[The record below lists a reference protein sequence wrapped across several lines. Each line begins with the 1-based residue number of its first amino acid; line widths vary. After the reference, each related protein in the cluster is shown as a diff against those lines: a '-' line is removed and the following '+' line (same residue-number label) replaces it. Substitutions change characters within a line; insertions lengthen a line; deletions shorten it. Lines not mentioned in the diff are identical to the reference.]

1 MATSSKDDYDPILA
15 GNIVQATKAKQ
26 RSFDATNTS
35 AQYLP
40 KPAQATPASAP
51 SPAGPVG
58 RATQQLASQTT
69 DRPLSLADAAP
80 RQTSFDATNTP
91 ARYMPASQSAGQG
104 LAAASAAPVS
114 RQPSL
119 RDAFPTGIGD
129 GRSAIYGGI
138 GANGE
143 ASFSNTASTLN
154 SLQSN
159 FTAPSQPPAQRFTSL
174 AQTDPQPGRPI
185 TRLEDLA
192 PGIRSTSTGTMG
204 QPTSPG
210 AMSLPATGSAA
221 NMGDGIGTFSQANAG
236 DGQLAMD
243 RFARAANIRE
253 AGRDRDR
260 LDLANAKLTRDSNF
274 TVVAD
279 SSRRPTLAD
288 MRFDQQRQ
296 LDTQGMQE
304 AVKGAQ
310 GQIDNRRQGQAA
322 DLQLRQ
328 ATRLEDIMTA
338 GTAPN
343 ATLQQQQALQRAL
356 DPDGSKALSRQQTLA
371 NIDKT
376 TAEADKARRE
386 ASATGVK
393 LTESQSKDLNYFGRG
408 NSSND
413 RLEDQ
418 SSALTASASGE
429 RGALRGLADTA
440 IRSIPFVGDSSLA
453 NSMVSKERQ
462 QAEQSGREFVSAILR
477 KDSGAAITNQEM
489 ETYGKM
495 FLAQPGDSD
504 QVIAQKHESRVTA
517 LQGIRDGLGTAE
529 ILAAP
534 LGRPADRPNRP
545 QQQQPAQNA
554 QPAPAQAPIYRI
566 STEEQ
571 FARLPSGANFIDPQ
585 GNHRR
590 KP

>member
-15 GNIVQATKAKQ
+15 GDVVQATKAKQ
-26 RSFDATNTS
+26 RSFDATNTP

-40 KPAQATPASAP
+40 KPAQLAPATAP

-58 RATQQLASQTT
+58 RAAQQLTSQSTT
-69 DRPLSLADAAP
+69 QPVSLA
-80 RQTSFDATNTP
+80 
-91 ARYMPASQSAGQG
+91 
-104 LAAASAAPVS
+104 
-114 RQPSL
+114 
-119 RDAFPTGIGD
+119 DAFPTGVGD
-129 GRSAIYGGI
+129 GKKAIYAGV

-143 ASFSNTASTLN
+143 ASFSSSPSTLN

-159 FTAPSQPPAQRFTSL
+159 FTALNQPPAQRFTSL
-174 AQTDPQPGRPI
+174 AQADPQPGRPI

-204 QPTSPG
+204 QPTSPS

-221 NMGDGIGTFSQANAG
+221 NIGDGIGTFSQANAG
-236 DGQLAMD
+236 DGQLAMN
-243 RFARAANIRE
+243 RFARAANIRD
-253 AGRDRDR
+253 AGSDKDR
-260 LDLANAKLTRDSNF
+260 LDLANAKLTRDQNF
-274 TVVAD
+274 TVVTD

-296 LDTQGMQE
+296 FDTQGMQE

-310 GQIDNRRQGQAA
+310 GQIDNRRQGEAA
-322 DLQLRQ
+322 EQQLRQ

-338 GTAPN
+338 GTSPN
-343 ATLQQQQALQRAL
+343 ATLQQQQALQRTL
-356 DPDGSKALSRQQTLA
+356 DPDGSKALARQQTVA

-408 NSSND
+408 NTSNE
-413 RLEDQ
+413 RLEEQ
-418 SSALTASASGE
+418 GSALTASASGD
-429 RGALRGLADTA
+429 RGAVRGLADAA
-440 IRSIPFVGDSSLA
+440 IRSIPFIGDSSVA
-453 NSMVSKERQ
+453 NSLVSTERQ
-462 QAEQSGREFVSAILR
+462 QAEQSGRELVSAILR

-495 FLAQPGDSD
+495 FLPQPGDSD
-504 QVIAQKHESRVTA
+504 QVIAQKHESRRTA

-534 LGRPADRPNRP
+534 LGRPGDRPNSP
-545 QQQQPAQNA
+545 QRQQPAQNA
-554 QPAPAQAPIYRI
+554 QPAPGQAPIYQI